1 MRIASSRG
9 LLLGIAV
16 LALVSCSKSG
26 GPTKGGR
33 PELEVGGV
41 TWRILTGTW
50 KKDGDS
56 LVGKGGHI
64 QSAVEL
70 IDGTI
75 EMDIE
80 EEGAVGHTIGVG
92 FRYTL
97 YEDDPARASGYTL
110 NLSPQAFN
118 VFRGANDYWL
128 PVNPDT
134 KRLVTSSIIDARKN
148 HILIRLKG
156 NYFDIDANGAALVN
170 FTDASHTHGHVNLW
184 VETGEQSVRFSNIH
198 VTKG

>member
-1 MRIASSRG
+1 MRIARTLG
-9 LLLGIAV
+9 LLSGLAALAV
-16 LALVSCSKSG
+16 ASCSKSG
-26 GPTKGGR
+26 APTKGGR

-41 TWRILTGTW
+41 TWRILNGTW

-64 QSAVEL
+64 QSAVDL
-70 IDGTI
+70 TDGTI
-75 EMDIE
+75 EMDVE

-97 YEDDPARASGYTL
+97 YEDDPSRASGYTL

-134 KRLVTSSIIDARKN
+134 KKLVVSSIIDARKN
-148 HILIRLKG
+148 HILIRMKG
-156 NYFDIDANGAALVN
+156 GYFEIDANGAALVN
-170 FTDASHTHGHVNLW
+170 FTDASYPHGHVNLW
-184 VETGEQSVRFSNIH
+184 VETADQSARFSNIH
-198 VTKG
+198 VTKN